1 MHKTLSLFLLLLISF
16 GRFSHVNEPPVAN
29 AQNIK
34 TKKDTPL
41 KIKLTGTDLVGGF
54 ESSTWTQRGAD
65 INGEA
70 AGDYSGFSVSLS
82 SDGTTLAVG
91 AEKNDGNGKNSGHVR
106 VYKYN
111 GTTWTQRGADI
122 DGEAADDRS
131 GWSVSLS
138 SDGTTVAIGAP
149 ANAGN
154 GTNSGHV
161 RVFNFASSVN
171 SPPVANDQSLKTYT
185 NNPLEIKLT
194 GSDPEDDPLTYLIK
208 TLPSNGILKEGANT
222 ILLSE
227 LPKLLPADSLT
238 YVPNT
243 NFAGNDSFDFI
254 INANFLNSFTKS
266 NGLKYITQDGVP
278 VTYQKPAGETYF
290 LIQNET

>member
-91 AEKNDGNGKNSGHVR
+91 APYNDGDNVNVSGHVR

-111 GTTWTQRGADI
+111 GTTWTQLGDDI

-131 GWSVSLS
+131 GWFLSLS
-138 SDGTTVAIGAP
+138 SDGTTLAVAADK
-149 ANAGN
+149 NDGN
-154 GTNSGHV
+154 GNASGHV
-161 RVFNFASSVN
+161 RVYKYDGTTWN
-171 SPPVANDQSLKTYT
+171 QL
-185 NNPLEIKLT
+185 
-194 GSDPEDDPLTYLIK
+194 GDDI
-208 TLPSNGILKEGANT
+208 
-222 ILLSE
+222 
-227 LPKLLPADSLT
+227 
-238 YVPNT
+238 
-243 NFAGNDSFDFI
+243 
-254 INANFLNSFTKS
+254 
-266 NGLKYITQDGVP
+266 DGEAAVD
-278 VTYQKPAGETYF
+278 VS
-290 LIQNET
+290 